1 MRCVRAVVLAVRF
14 LVAAVLA
21 LALALLVLL
30 VAAVLALALALL
42 VLLVAAGLALQ
53 VLALEGPVA
62 RTR

>member
-1 MRCVRAVVLAVRF
+1 MLAVRF
-14 LVAAVLA
+14 
-21 LALALLVLL
+21 L